1 MKRSTLSFP
10 FIQLRN
16 SEYPLVVERIIEIV
30 KKHNLEELHLQKSF
44 DRLAAFEEDLK
55 KIEVQ
60 STNTAAT
67 DEITEK
73 DDLRDKLTRAIFT
86 IANAYKNSGVE
97 PQVSNA
103 KTIDTYFKDYKF
115 DRRLTKENYTSQTE
129 KTAQLI
135 DGAEKNAKIKAAF
148 DKLHLF
154 DLLMKLKDANAEVE
168 KLFRTR
174 TAELSQLPD
183 VDIKEIRKNVGAAI
197 DKLFMMIE
205 ANKEEYDDKDYNPL
219 IKELKELLDYHRTQ
233 LKIRQKRQTVK
244 KKPKDE
250 VEAPTRSEGKTAEKP
265 ASEEKPKAGEK
276 KEADPNIHL

>member
-55 KIEVQ
+55 KREVQ
-60 STNTAAT
+60 SNNTAAT

-103 KTIDTYFKDYKF
+103 
-115 DRRLTKENYTSQTE
+115 
-129 KTAQLI
+129 
-135 DGAEKNAKIKAAF
+135 
-148 DKLHLF
+148 
-154 DLLMKLKDANAEVE
+154 
-168 KLFRTR
+168 
-174 TAELSQLPD
+174 
-183 VDIKEIRKNVGAAI
+183 
-197 DKLFMMIE
+197 
-205 ANKEEYDDKDYNPL
+205 
-219 IKELKELLDYHRTQ
+219 
-233 LKIRQKRQTVK
+233 
-244 KKPKDE
+244 
-250 VEAPTRSEGKTAEKP
+250 
-265 ASEEKPKAGEK
+265 
-276 KEADPNIHL
+276 